1 MLKSISL
8 KSKVAT
14 VFSLIVILLLGAF
27 ALSIYLFFKETQQNI
42 FSERLLERART
53 TANLILEKDELDSI
67 SFQKV
72 EEIFASGIPDEVIE
86 VYNEN
91 NQRVFTEPLNLHTQ
105 LKSPD
110 QLNRIRKQ
118 KRIEQMNGALQSFA
132 ELYQDNQGSFVII
145 IEAPDTLGLRKLQSL
160 RYILGFALLL
170 AFLVTVVVGWFFAQR
185 LIKPFSRIISET
197 QSITEHNLANRLT
210 ITNESV
216 EIQQLVHN
224 INDLL
229 SRLEQS
235 FQAQKVF
242 IANVSH
248 EIRTPLSIIL
258 GELEIA
264 SLEKDE
270 AARQAQLKSF
280 REEVRRLVRLSEQ
293 LLWLAHTAR
302 DRQDIYFSKIRMDEV
317 VFEAMQSIGRIRAEN
332 RKVNVNYEKDPTDDS
347 LLMVNGNNDLLRAL
361 FINLIENGLK
371 YSPENTEVNV
381 NIGFGDNEVT
391 VKVINEGAG
400 IPLSE
405 QPKIFKPFYRS
416 TPTKNQVAGH
426 GIGLYLCKQIALVH
440 NATLDLQSE
449 PGKGAVVEL
458 RFRRAWLFT

>member
-14 VFSLIVILLLGAF
+14 VFSLIVTLLLGVF
-27 ALSIYLFFKETQQNI
+27 ALFIYLFFKDTQQNI
-42 FSERLLERART
+42 FSERLLERAHT
-53 TANLILEKDELDSI
+53 TANLILEKDELDSL
-67 SFQKV
+67 SFQNQA
-72 EEIFASGIPDEVIE
+72 INLAFNSGIPHEVIE
-86 VYNEN
+86 VYDER
-91 NQRVFTEPLNLHTQ
+91 NQRVFTKPLNLHTKP
-105 LKSPD
+105 KSIE
-110 QLNRIRKQ
+110 QLNRIRKA
-118 KRIEQMNGALQSFA
+118 KHVERIDGQLQSFA
-132 ELYQDNQGSFVII
+132 EVHRDNQGSFIII
-145 IEAPDTLGLRKLQSL
+145 IEAPDTIGLRKEQSL
-160 RYILGFALLL
+160 RYILAFGLLL
-170 AFLVTVVVGWFFAQR
+170 AFLVTVAIGWFFAQR

-197 QSITEHNLANRLT
+197 QRITEHNLANRLT

-216 EIQQLVHN
+216 EIQQLVYN

-270 AARQAQLKSF
+270 SARQAQLWSF

-302 DRQDIYFSKIRMDEV
+302 DRQDIYFSDVRMDEV

-347 LLMVNGNNDLLRAL
+347 LLMVTGNNDLLRAL

-458 RFRRAWLFT
+458 RFRRA